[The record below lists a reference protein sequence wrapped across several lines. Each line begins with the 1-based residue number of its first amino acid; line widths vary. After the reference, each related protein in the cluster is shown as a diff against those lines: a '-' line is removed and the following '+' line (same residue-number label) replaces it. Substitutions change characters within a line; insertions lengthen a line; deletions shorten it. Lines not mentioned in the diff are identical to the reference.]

1 MTSWTNSGSGPSATA
16 AGRKV
21 SELFP
26 CFGAAAG
33 ASDSSVFAPAAA
45 PRGSIC
51 SAQEYLWRTRVNP
64 YFKSSNTSRVDIKSI
79 YTVNTLKVSF
89 RLPRDSH
96 TLRCGCTA
104 LHHTLASLSFWRN
117 RGF

>member
-45 PRGSIC
+45 PTPEQRF
-51 SAQEYLWRTRVNP
+51 ARP
-64 YFKSSNTSRVDIKSI
+64 KSTYMGIGGPS
-79 YTVNTLKVSF
+79 
-89 RLPRDSH
+89 
-96 TLRCGCTA
+96 
-104 LHHTLASLSFWRN
+104 
-117 RGF
+117 